1 MVRSTRRSRWRAFPR
16 GAAGSAL
23 ALALASAAALALV
36 GVPLRSRLHRAD
48 RADQTRAV
56 LLRLGLA
63 AEARFARRGSWPAA
77 LADLR
82 DFPGGDAP
90 PRDAWGRAWR
100 LAADGEA
107 FEIVSA
113 GADGR
118 FGTADDL
125 SEARDAARLR
135 RDETLARVRRIAMAI
150 AGYNRRFQ
158 LIEPLP
164 ADWEVLRARLIERG
178 LLPDSPDYAVDAWGD
193 PFEEDPPGVEPVVRV
208 RSRNLPATP

>member
-1 MVRSTRRSRWRAFPR
+1 MVRSTRRGRSRAFPR

-36 GVPLRSRLHRAD
+36 GVPLRSRLNRAD

-63 AEARFARRGSWPAA
+63 AEARFARRGSWPAS

-82 DFPGGDAP
+82 DFPGGDASP
-90 PRDAWGRAWR
+90 EDAWGRPWR
-100 LAADGEA
+100 LAADGET

-118 FGTADDL
+118 FDTADDL
-125 SEARDAARLR
+125 CEARDTTRLR
-135 RDETLARVRRIAMAI
+135 RDETVARGRRIAMAI

-158 LIEPLP
+158 MSAPLP

-208 RSRNLPATP
+208 RSRNLAPTP